1 MELIV
6 FFLLIG
12 YGLFAEKS
20 DFLLMDLCFELVHGF
35 IVDLE
40 LIFEFEDLLLNLW
53 VGFEVS
59 LILFGLEEL
68 LDFLVEGG
76 DLMFK
81 FLVLFEEVE
90 VDFFEFFGGEIFESF
105 FDLFAF
111 DDTGLG
117 RGTEL
122 GLVGEE
128 SALHGWQVLYFIFIH
143 LA

>member
-1 MELIV
+1 M
-6 FFLLIG
+6 
-12 YGLFAEKS
+12 
-20 DFLLMDLCFELVHGF
+20 
-35 IVDLE
+35 
-40 LIFEFEDLLLNLW
+40 
-53 VGFEVS
+53 
-59 LILFGLEEL
+59 
-68 LDFLVEGG
+68 DFLVEGG

-81 FLVLFEEVE
+81 FLVLFGEVE

-122 GLVGEE
+122 GLVGEK

-143 LA
+143 LT